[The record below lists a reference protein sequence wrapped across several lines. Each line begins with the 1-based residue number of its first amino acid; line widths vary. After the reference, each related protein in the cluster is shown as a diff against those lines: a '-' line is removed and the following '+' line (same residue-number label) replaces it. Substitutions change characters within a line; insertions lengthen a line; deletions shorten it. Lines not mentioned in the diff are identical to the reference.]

1 MNSLFDKLNLRPQE
15 RRLVVIVGIVVFVV
29 LNFWLVIPMFGEY
42 GKYENRI
49 DAANKKLNEY
59 KQEIQKRSSYSNEL
73 SVLESQGGYVPT
85 EEAGLRLSQE
95 VSSQAALSGV
105 YTTGVTPV
113 QRQGTAGKTNAFF
126 DEAAVSVNFSATGE
140 KELIDFLYRL
150 ADKELLI
157 RAKSMQLGSD
167 PTQMRLQG
175 NMTLVKSY
183 QRRPPPKVASAGARL
198 TAAPVA
204 AATTPSNP
212 APKVEAPPK
221 PTGTPPPSVAP
232 AKPAPIPAPTL
243 PPSGTIT
250 NRSRRALP
258 APVRP

>member
-1 MNSLFDKLNLRPQE
+1 MNLFDKLNLRPQE

-42 GKYENRI
+42 GRTEQRI
-49 DAANKKLNEY
+49 RDTSKKLNEY
-59 KQEIQKRSSYSNEL
+59 KQEIQKRSGYSNEL
-73 SVLESQGGYVPT
+73 SVLERQGGYVPT

-113 QRQGTAGKTNAFF
+113 QRQGTGGKTNAFF

-157 RAKSMQLGSD
+157 RAKSMQIGSD
-167 PTQMRLQG
+167 PSQMRLQG

-183 QRRPPPKVASAGARL
+183 QRRPPPKAPATRLAGASA
-198 TAAPVA
+198 AAS
-204 AATTPSNP
+204 TSSP
-212 APKVEAPPK
+212 APKVQPSPKPAATAPP
-221 PTGTPPPSVAP
+221 TVAP
-232 AKPAPIPAPTL
+232 ATPAPIPAPTL
-243 PPSGTIT
+243 PPSGAST

-258 APVRP
+258 APVKP